1 MGRFGINYSIDGG
14 AMMPFEN
21 FANYSF
27 QENPLLTRFS
37 VDPNLALNVPMSTQ
51 PTSWLSRMDS
61 LTPGQIG
68 GMAAM
73 LGSVGKTMM
82 HPGNPMQGAADAAI
96 KYGPGMAQ
104 KEMINSLISALKDS
118 KPAGTT
124 LSATSGGGVNP
135 STPTTPLQQDLS
147 SINQGSSLF
156 QFLNPNFI
164 LK

>member
-51 PTSWLSRMDS
+51 PTSWLSRMNS

-118 KPAGTT
+118 KPAGTA
-124 LSATSGGGVNP
+124 LSAAASSGGVNP

-156 QFLNPNFI
+156 KMLG
-164 LK
+164 LGGGK